1 MSIFS
6 PLPENALPGDHAR
19 RRSLICL
26 LSALVATPLAVWFF
40 FNPYSYLWA
49 NVKLGITSG
58 AAFWPIASLFA
69 IIMIAAVIIAI
80 AGWLLALWYG
90 VESVFLPRERHTPTT
105 DMIITGIGMVAW
117 SLPTLGFL
125 VAAILTPKDS
135 PQDTP
140 VYWQGIS
147 FKVTA
152 AGVLAWLAWRYW
164 QGKLH
169 RKPDV

>member
-6 PLPENALPGDHAR
+6 PLPENALPGDKAR

-80 AGWLLALWYG
+80 AGWLLALWFG
-90 VESVFLPRERHTPTT
+90 VESVFMARGRSTPIT
-105 DMIITGIGMVAW
+105 DMIITGIGLVAW

-125 VAAILTPKDS
+125 IAAILTPRGS
-135 PQDTP
+135 LQNT
-140 VYWQGIS
+140 VAYGQEVG
-147 FKVTA
+147 FKLLA

-164 QGKLH
+164 QGKLR
-169 RKPDV
+169 RKPNV